1 MLYRKIASLIE
12 AHLQSDSNKILL
24 IDGARQVGK
33 TYIVRYVGQKLFEN
47 YIEINLV
54 EDALGAG
61 LFANVRTVE
70 DFYLQ
75 VSMLAGDRMKEK
87 ENTLIFLDEIQAYP
101 HLLTMLKFLA
111 QDGRFTYI
119 ASGSLLGVTLAQ
131 TPSIPMGSIRKVQ
144 MFPLDFEEFL
154 YANGLNEFAITAM
167 RRRFEA
173 LEALDEATHNKV
185 MDLFR
190 KYLLVG
196 GLPDAVNTYL
206 AEKNI
211 QTVREIQREI
221 HDYYAADASKYGEER
236 KLMIR
241 RIYDL
246 IPSNMENKKKR
257 VVAKSIEDK
266 KGKTFRDYSDEFE
279 YLISAGIALPV
290 QAISNPV
297 FPLIESAGK
306 NLLKLY
312 LNDVG
317 LLTDVLYGSNIRA
330 ILDDETGINLGSVY
344 ESVVAQELAAEGG
357 LRTLKLCPFVLK
369 RVNSFVRQREDQLF
383 FYAGFKPRS
392 ETETGQLSLAADIC
406 RRGDAA
412 LILPAPI
419 ARACFDRGQEALG
432 LKTYPLRTQGERWQ
446 LTVCYPRERT
456 LSPAEQDFI
465 QGAMDYYQEKQRL

>member
-119 ASGSLLGVTLAQ
+119 ASGSFTYIASGSLLGVTLAQ

-196 GLPDAVNTYL
+196 GLPDAVNTYQYL
-206 AEKNI
+206 
-211 QTVREIQREI
+211 
-221 HDYYAADASKYGEER
+221 SGGEEHP
-236 KLMIR
+236 
-241 RIYDL
+241 DC
-246 IPSNMENKKKR
+246 
-257 VVAKSIEDK
+257 
-266 KGKTFRDYSDEFE
+266 
-279 YLISAGIALPV
+279 AGDP
-290 QAISNPV
+290 
-297 FPLIESAGK
+297 AG
-306 NLLKLY
+306 
-312 LNDVG
+312 D
-317 LLTDVLYGSNIRA
+317 
-330 ILDDETGINLGSVY
+330 
-344 ESVVAQELAAEGG
+344 
-357 LRTLKLCPFVLK
+357 P
-369 RVNSFVRQREDQLF
+369 
-383 FYAGFKPRS
+383 
-392 ETETGQLSLAADIC
+392 
-406 RRGDAA
+406 
-412 LILPAPI
+412 
-419 ARACFDRGQEALG
+419 
-432 LKTYPLRTQGERWQ
+432 
-446 LTVCYPRERT
+446 
-456 LSPAEQDFI
+456 
-465 QGAMDYYQEKQRL
+465 